1 MRKAGV
7 ESVAAPSAARI
18 GRGFAS
24 VLRWADV
31 RITSQTGRERHT
43 KAASS
48 TPVTLGVGAAEARAI
63 TREKKL
69 NVNFRIQK
77 SGRTAGKDDSGECL
91 DLHILYIWRVLCI
104 WQVGYKELLQ
114 ALKGTN
120 VYP

>member
-63 TREKKL
+63 TRE
-69 NVNFRIQK
+69 RK
-77 SGRTAGKDDSGECL
+77 S
-91 DLHILYIWRVLCI
+91 
-104 WQVGYKELLQ
+104 
-114 ALKGTN
+114 
-120 VYP
+120 